1 MAGYQRSQYI
11 RVGGAGQEGRGS
23 PDARENRR
31 VNDYHS
37 KYVSLR
43 RMLKLTPTGNDIC
56 AANPVYNL
64 ATNNCHTWAQ
74 MLYDQ
79 IRA

>member
-31 VNDYHS
+31 VNDYRS
-37 KYVSLR
+37 KYV
-43 RMLKLTPTGNDIC
+43 
-56 AANPVYNL
+56 
-64 ATNNCHTWAQ
+64 
-74 MLYDQ
+74 
-79 IRA
+79 